1 MKTKTLSIPNTKTNY
16 NKVANTVATH
26 MVEKCLEP
34 DEIKQLAIQYLEE
47 TYHEAKHTIGDM
59 AQMVKDTPADAGCRI
74 PQPQEALYFG
84 SASLVDDDGGY
95 YFYTRSFEPSYS
107 SLEVKQTIKEV
118 E

>member
-34 DEIKQLAIQYLEE
+34 DEIKQLAIQYLEN

-59 AQMVKDTPADAGCRI
+59 AQMVKNTPADAGCRI
-74 PQPQEALYFG
+74 PQPQEALVFG
-84 SASLVDDDGGY
+84 FTGCTGQDDGFH
-95 YFYTRSFEPSYS
+95 FYTRSFEPGYS
-107 SLEVKQTIKEV
+107 SLEVRETTIES
-118 E
+118 

>member
-1 MKTKTLSIPNTKTNY
+1 MKIKHLSIPNTKTNY

-26 MVEKCLEP
+26 MVEKCLTEQ
-34 DEIKQLAIQYLEE
+34 EIKNLAIQYLEE

-84 SASLVDDDGGY
+84 SDMTDNGY
-95 YFYTRSFEPSYS
+95 YFYTKSCDPAWN
-107 SLEVKQTIKEV
+107 SLEVKETTKEAL
-118 E
+118 